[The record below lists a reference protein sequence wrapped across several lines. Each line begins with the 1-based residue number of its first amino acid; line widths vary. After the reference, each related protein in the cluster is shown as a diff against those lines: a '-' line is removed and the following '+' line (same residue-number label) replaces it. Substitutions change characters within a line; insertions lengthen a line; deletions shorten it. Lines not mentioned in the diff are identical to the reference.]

1 MLLVPNLS
9 DTGGV
14 PYYIQLYDYF
24 KKEIISGSLPMG
36 TRLPSIRI
44 MAAQLQLSTTP
55 VELAY
60 QQLLSEGFMVS
71 KPRSGYYV
79 SPSHQFPRGMVMPI
93 AKRVTLLEWARG
105 NSGYIIEDDYDGE
118 FKLSW
123 ASDSRAAGTF
133 GRQSCD
139 LYVQLRPIAGSG
151 AVYSLYG
158 AAQVTCAGL
167 SPPEKRAIPGAF
179 RFPSESDCAA
189 LFHGEGALCEAFAEN
204 ASGLPEET

>member
-60 QQLLSEGFMVS
+60 QQLLSEGFIVS

-79 SPSHQFPRGMVMPI
+79 SPSHQFPREMVMPI
-93 AKRVTLLEWARG
+93 AKRVALLEWARG

-118 FKLSW
+118 FRYHGCPIPALQGLLE
-123 ASDSRAAGTF
+123 DSPVIYMCSFA
-133 GRQSCD
+133 QS
-139 LYVQLRPIAGSG
+139 LAP
-151 AVYSLYG
+151 
-158 AAQVTCAGL
+158 
-167 SPPEKRAIPGAF
+167 
-179 RFPSESDCAA
+179 
-189 LFHGEGALCEAFAEN
+189 ALCIHYMVLPKSLVPDYHRLK
-204 ASGLPEET
+204 ASYTWSIPLPV